1 MYDPQYSTKP
11 KVKLFFDIETIPAD
25 EKLKD
30 VSVDL
35 ASQKEYTKTGT
46 FRKSKRKMDYL
57 YRQTAISGDFGR
69 IFCIGYA
76 LNESEVEVIRG
87 NEEEIL
93 EEWWRLADEADLF
106 IGHNIMEFDLRFI
119 FKRSI
124 VHKIKPSAR
133 HLNLS
138 FARYK
143 NFPIFDTMR
152 EWEKWSNSFIK
163 LDTLAKVLGLKSS
176 KDGGIDGS
184 QVYDFYLEGKYREIY
199 EYCKRD
205 VKLTREIYNRMI
217 FYEHK

>member
-1 MYDPQYSTKP
+1 MYDPQYSTKL